1 MTRIKL
7 CGLSRIRDI
16 EAANA
21 LAPDYVGFVFAEN
34 SRRYVTPEQAAALK
48 SRLAPGIA
56 AVGVTGSVERVHLL
70 RRGGDED
77 VAVRAFF
84 DLGLQRA
91 RGVIDMAQL
100 HGSETED
107 YVRLLRTLTD
117 KPLLQAF
124 RIHSAP
130 DCRRAAA
137 SSADYVLLDSGAG
150 TGRAFDWELVR
161 EVGRPYFLA
170 GGLDAEN
177 VGRAVLRLH
186 PYAVDVS
193 SGIETDGSKDR
204 GKMEEFVRI
213 VREAD
218 GRGE

>member
-56 AVGVTGSVERVHLL
+56 AVGVFV
-70 RRGGDED
+70 DEKPET
-77 VAVRAFF
+77 VAR
-84 DLGLQRA
+84 LMN

-100 HGSETED
+100 HGSEDGGLCAPAADSDRQAAPPGVPHPFCAGLPSGRRPARPTMCFWIPAQARAG
-107 YVRLLRTLTD
+107 RLTGNSFGRSGGRTSSPAGWT
-117 KPLLQAF
+117 
-124 RIHSAP
+124 
-130 DCRRAAA
+130 RRT
-137 SSADYVLLDSGAG
+137 SGA
-150 TGRAFDWELVR
+150 RFM
-161 EVGRPYFLA
+161 
-170 GGLDAEN
+170 
-177 VGRAVLRLH
+177 RLH

>member
-56 AVGVTGSVERVHLL
+56 AVGVFV
-70 RRGGDED
+70 DEKPET
-77 VAVRAFF
+77 VAR
-84 DLGLQRA
+84 LMN

-161 EVGRPYFLA
+161 EVGGRTSSPA
-170 GGLDAEN
+170 GWTRRTSGARFCACIPMRLTSAPGLRRTEARIGEKWKN
-177 VGRAVLRLH
+177 L
-186 PYAVDVS
+186 
-193 SGIETDGSKDR
+193 
-204 GKMEEFVRI
+204 VRI

>member
-16 EAANA
+16 ETANA

-34 SRRYVTPEQAAALK
+34 SRRYVTPEQASALK

-56 AVGVTGSVERVHLL
+56 AVGVFV
-70 RRGGDED
+70 DEKPET
-77 VAVRAFF
+77 VAR
-84 DLGLQRA
+84 LMN

-150 TGRAFDWELVR
+150 TGRAFDWKLVR

-218 GRGE
+218 GRGK

>member
-34 SRRYVTPEQAAALK
+34 SRRYVTPEQAAVLK
-48 SRLAPGIA
+48 SRLASGIA
-56 AVGVTGSVERVHLL
+56 AVGVFV
-70 RRGGDED
+70 DEKPET
-77 VAVRAFF
+77 VAR
-84 DLGLQRA
+84 LMN

-177 VGRAVLRLH
+177 VERAVLRLH